1 MNRRDLRP
9 SKTSSRSTQKDFPL
23 HNFSLVVPCNGT
35 NKSDPLDIEP
45 SPISKEGNMKVY
57 DVVPGLEFDPESDF
71 EQSPAWFLDG
81 THSVPPWTPMFG
93 WFWVNFCRH
102 GMQYGAETLS
112 LPTVK
117 GWDWR
122 FMNGGGYLTLLLV
135 KSEEEKQRREEKFR
149 TAILP
154 FIKDYDGLWGGF
166 LDEILGRYENLKKLD
181 LDKATN
187 LELLDN
193 FEETINT
200 CRRMWEIHMYMMY
213 GTYTAYILFENMCR
227 TLAQIDDTSPQFHA
241 LVSGFDN
248 KVFQVDKTLWQFSKR
263 ATEEGLADL
272 FLNSEPA
279 DIRSKLEESDK
290 GQAFMKDF
298 MVFLNE
304 DGWRMQRM
312 SEMNLPTWIE
322 DPTPALVSVKQ
333 FLLKGGD
340 FNLEEERGKI
350 AEARLAAE
358 KEVLAKVPQEQRGW
372 FEQLMRLAQ
381 KSGVFSEEHDHY
393 LDLYTHAMMRR
404 SALGIGRSWA
414 AAGAI
419 DDPEDIFFVI
429 PDEVRRA
436 GIAPDQFNMRYI
448 VERRKAE
455 WEEWKKNPNP
465 PAMLKEGFDLDMAMG
480 VLVQSNDPIALKVV
494 VGSMPDV
501 RPELKADL
509 YGTCGSPGVAEGIAR
524 VIMNEDE
531 LHLVKEGDIL
541 VAASTSPSW
550 TPTFA
555 IIKGVIVDR
564 GASLSHAAI
573 VGREYG
579 IPVVMNVFEGTT
591 KIKSGQRVKLDA
603 NLGVVYILD

>member
-1 MNRRDLRP
+1 
-9 SKTSSRSTQKDFPL
+9 
-23 HNFSLVVPCNGT
+23 
-35 NKSDPLDIEP
+35 
-45 SPISKEGNMKVY
+45 MKVY
-57 DVVPGLEFDPESDF
+57 DVVPGLEFDPERDF

-93 WFWVNFCRH
+93 WFWINFCRH
-102 GMQYGAETLS
+102 GMQYGAEKLS

-135 KSEEEKQRREEKFR
+135 KSEEEKQRREERFR
-149 TAILP
+149 KAILP
-154 FIKDYDGLWGGF
+154 FIQDYDGLWNGF
-166 LDEILGRYENLKKLD
+166 VDEIMGRYASLKALD
-181 LDKATN
+181 MEEASGID
-187 LELLDN
+187 LLDN

-227 TLAQIDDTSPQFHA
+227 ELAGIDDTSPLFHK

-248 KVFQVDKTLWQFSKR
+248 KVFQVDRRLWEFSKR
-263 ATEEGLADL
+263 AQNEGLADV
-272 FLNSEPA
+272 FLQNAPEE
-279 DIRSKLEESDK
+279 IRAKLEASDK
-290 GQAFMKDF
+290 GKAFMKDF
-298 MVFLNE
+298 MAFMNE

-312 SEMNLPTWIE
+312 SEINLPSWVE
-322 DPTPALVSVKQ
+322 DPTPALGNVKQ
-333 FLLKGGD
+333 FLLKGGG
-340 FNLEEERGKI
+340 FNLDEERQKI
-350 AEARLAAE
+350 AKDRLEAE

-381 KSGVFSEEHDHY
+381 KSGIFSEEHDHY

-404 SALGIGRSWA
+404 SALGLGNRFVKKGSL
-414 AAGAI
+414 
-419 DDPEDIFFVI
+419 DDPEDIFFLI

-436 GIAPDQFNMRYI
+436 GINPDQFDLRYI
-448 VERRKAE
+448 VDRRKAE
-455 WEEWKKNPNP
+455 WEEWQKTPNP
-465 PAMLKEGFDLDMAMG
+465 PAMLKEGFDLDQAMG

-494 VGSMPDV
+494 VGAMPQV

-509 YGTCGSPGVAEGIAR
+509 YGTCGSPGVAEGTAR
-524 VIMNEDE
+524 VILTEDE

-541 VAASTSPSW
+541 VAATTSPSW
-550 TPTFA
+550 TPIFSM
-555 IIKGVIVDR
+555 IQGVIVDR

-579 IPVVMNVFEGTT
+579 IPVVMNVFEGTQ
-591 KIKSGQRVKLDA
+591 KIKSGQRVKVDA
-603 NLGVVYILD
+603 NLGTVYILDK

>member
-1 MNRRDLRP
+1 
-9 SKTSSRSTQKDFPL
+9 
-23 HNFSLVVPCNGT
+23 
-35 NKSDPLDIEP
+35 
-45 SPISKEGNMKVY
+45 MKVY
-57 DVVPGLEFDPESDF
+57 DVVPGLEFDPEQDF
-71 EQSPAWFLDG
+71 EQSPAWFLDA

-93 WFWVNFCRH
+93 WFWINFCRH
-102 GMQYGAETLS
+102 GMQYGAEKLS

-135 KSEEEKQRREEKFR
+135 KSEEERQRREAEFR
-149 TAILP
+149 KAILP
-154 FIKDYDGLWGGF
+154 FVEDYDGLWSGF
-166 LDEILGRYENLKKLD
+166 VKEILNRYAELKALD
-181 LDKATN
+181 LDEACN
-187 LELLDN
+187 IELLEN

-227 TLAQIDDTSPQFHA
+227 QLAQIDDTSPLFHK

-248 KVFQVDKTLWQFSKR
+248 KVFQVDRTLWDFSKR
-263 ATEEGLADL
+263 AEQEGLADV
-272 FLNSEPA
+272 FLNNDA
-279 DIRSKLEESDK
+279 RDIRAKLEATEK
-290 GQAFMKDF
+290 GASFMKDF
-298 MVFLNE
+298 MAFMDE

-312 SEMNLPTWIE
+312 SEINLPTWVE
-322 DPTPALVSVKQ
+322 DPSPALANVRQ
-333 FLLKGGD
+333 FLQKGGD
-340 FNLEEERGKI
+340 FNLEKERAKIEEERK
-350 AEARLAAE
+350 AAE

-372 FEQLMRLAQ
+372 FEQLMELAQ
-381 KSGVFSEEHDHY
+381 KSGIFSEEHDHY

-404 SALGIGRSWA
+404 SALGLGCRFVQL
-414 AAGAI
+414 GAM
-419 DDPEDIFFVI
+419 DDPEDIFFLI

-436 GIAPDQFNMRYI
+436 GINPDQFNLRPV

-465 PAMLKEGFDLDMAMG
+465 PAMLKEGFDLDQAMG

-494 VGSMPDV
+494 VGSMPQV

-509 YGTCGSPGVAEGIAR
+509 YGTCGSPGVAEGPAR
-524 VIMNEDE
+524 VIMSEDE
-531 LHLVKEGDIL
+531 LYRVQEGDIL

-550 TPTFA
+550 TPIFSM
-555 IIKGVIVDR
+555 IQGVIVDR

-579 IPVVMNVFEGTT
+579 IPVVMNVFQGTA
-591 KIKSGQRVKLDA
+591 KIKSGQRVKVDA
-603 NLGVVYILD
+603 NLGVVYILDK

>member
-1 MNRRDLRP
+1 
-9 SKTSSRSTQKDFPL
+9 
-23 HNFSLVVPCNGT
+23 
-35 NKSDPLDIEP
+35 
-45 SPISKEGNMKVY
+45 MKVY
-57 DVVPGLEFDPESDF
+57 DVVPGLEFDPERDF

-93 WFWVNFCRH
+93 WFWINFCRH
-102 GMQYGAETLS
+102 GMQYGAEKLS

-122 FMNGGGYLTLLLV
+122 FHRGGGYLTLLLV
-135 KSEEEKQRREEKFR
+135 KSEEEKQRREARFKK
-149 TAILP
+149 AILP
-154 FIKDYDGLWGGF
+154 FIQDYDGLWNGYV
-166 LDEILGRYENLKKLD
+166 DEILGRYEKLKALD
-181 LDKATN
+181 LDEATGI
-187 LELLDN
+187 ELLDN

-227 TLAQIDDTSPQFHA
+227 ELAGIDDTSPLFHH

-248 KVFQVDKTLWQFSKR
+248 KVFQVDRRLWEFSKR
-263 ATEEGLADL
+263 AQEENLKDV
-272 FLNSEPA
+272 FTDSEPDQIGA
-279 DIRSKLEESDK
+279 RLDTSEA

-298 MVFLNE
+298 MEFMDE

-312 SEMNLPTWIE
+312 SEINLPTWVE
-322 DPTPALVSVKQ
+322 DPTPALVNVKQ
-333 FLLKGGD
+333 FIQKGGS
-340 FNLEEERGKI
+340 FNLDEERQKI
-350 AEARLAAE
+350 AQKREAAE
-358 KEVLAKVPQEQRGW
+358 KEVLAKVPQEQRAW

-393 LDLYTHAMMRR
+393 LDLYTHAVMRR
-404 SALGIGRSWA
+404 SALGLGRRFVQK
-414 AAGAI
+414 GAI
-419 DDPEDIFFVI
+419 DDAEDMFFLI

-436 GIAPDQFNMRYI
+436 AIAPDQFDLRYI

-455 WEEWKKNPNP
+455 WEEWKKEPNP
-465 PAMLKEGFDLDMAMG
+465 PAFLKEGFDLDQAMG

-494 VGSMPDV
+494 VGAMPDV

-509 YGTCGSPGVAEGIAR
+509 YGTCGSPGMAEGTAR
-524 VIMNEDE
+524 VIMTEDE
-531 LHLVKEGDIL
+531 LHLVQENDIL

-550 TPTFA
+550 TPIFSM
-555 IIKGVIVDR
+555 IQGVVVDR

-591 KIKSGQRVKLDA
+591 KIKSGQRIKVDA
-603 NLGVVYILD
+603 NMGTVYIME